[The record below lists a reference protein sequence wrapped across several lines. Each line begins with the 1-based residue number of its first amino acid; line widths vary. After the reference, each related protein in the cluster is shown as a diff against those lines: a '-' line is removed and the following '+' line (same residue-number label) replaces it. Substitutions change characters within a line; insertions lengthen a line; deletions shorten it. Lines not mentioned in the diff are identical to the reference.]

1 MIRAREND
9 TRVDPLYATKFAT
22 RLYNKLGQQ
31 IDVMLYIDYGSE
43 LSSVKSTDQVIEDYE
58 LEVRW
63 LMHKL
68 GMIDP

>member
-9 TRVDPLYATKFAT
+9 TRVDPLYATKLAT

-31 IDVMLYIDYGSE
+31 TDVMLYIDYGSE
-43 LSSVKSTDQVIEDYE
+43 HGSVKSTDQVIEDYE